1 MFYIIVGVYF
11 IFFSVSNA
19 IAAHFEAVKAY
30 VEERVATGNIGQN
43 INRHKYAF
51 GYILVSI
58 FLCLFVGGAIF
69 QSLEGWSFVEG
80 LYFAVET
87 STTVGYGDLDINN
100 EPSTYLFVIFY
111 IVFSTVLFAFAFN
124 TFNLIQEE
132 LKQMEKE
139 EEILARKQEMGFI
152 ADLDKGNGVTEGQFI
167 LAALEHL
174 GTLNFEKDVKPSQE
188 KFRELDIQGVGKV
201 NHQALESLSHRESI
215 AASDRISRI
224 HNLQNSNQSGISSLF
239 RPSVMT
245 MSNAI
250 AAHFEAVKAYVE
262 ERVATGNIGQNINRH
277 KYAFG
282 YILVSIFL
290 CLFVGG
296 AIFQSLE
303 GWSFVEGLYFAV
315 ETSTTVGYG
324 DLDINNEPSTYL
336 FVIFYIVFSTVLFAF
351 AFNTFNLIQEELK
364 QMEKEEEIL
373 ARKQEMGFIADLD
386 KGNGVTEGQFILAV
400 LEHLGTLNYEKD
412 VKPWQEK
419 FRELDIQGVG
429 KVNHQIRQRRQ

>member
-1 MFYIIVGVYF
+1 MDLPKASFSLSAAPAKSTGPTPSVDSKPRLNTPYDVFRRALKNYWVGVGMQALCF
-11 IFFSVSNA
+11 IVYILVGCAYYHHVEGWSFGTCFMFTIVTVTTVGYVSNA

-87 STTVGYGDLDINN
+87 STTVGYGDLDIDN

-188 KFRELDIQGVGKV
+188 
-201 NHQALESLSHRESI
+201 
-215 AASDRISRI
+215 
-224 HNLQNSNQSGISSLF
+224 
-239 RPSVMT
+239 
-245 MSNAI
+245 
-250 AAHFEAVKAYVE
+250 
-262 ERVATGNIGQNINRH
+262 
-277 KYAFG
+277 
-282 YILVSIFL
+282 
-290 CLFVGG
+290 
-296 AIFQSLE
+296 
-303 GWSFVEGLYFAV
+303 
-315 ETSTTVGYG
+315 
-324 DLDINNEPSTYL
+324 
-336 FVIFYIVFSTVLFAF
+336 
-351 AFNTFNLIQEELK
+351 
-364 QMEKEEEIL
+364 
-373 ARKQEMGFIADLD
+373 
-386 KGNGVTEGQFILAV
+386 
-400 LEHLGTLNYEKD
+400 
-412 VKPWQEK
+412 
-419 FRELDIQGVG
+419 
-429 KVNHQIRQRRQ
+429 